1 MTLSLQNIYV
11 YVSECM
17 HVRAQD
23 SQKRASAPLRL
34 EYRQYEL
41 ATSQVL
47 DTEPRSSAEWP
58 VLAIVEPSLQSPLH
72 TLHMGT
78 TGKQRRQADF

>member
-58 VLAIVEPSLQSPLH
+58 VLSNPHYIPYIWVQLGNRE
-72 TLHMGT
+72 G
-78 TGKQRRQADF
+78 RQISRS